1 MYLCDILRAVM
12 LDTLSSQ
19 LATCS
24 ATHTS
29 LSMLTGAFA
38 CPNLHIR
45 TVVDFNEAAQS
56 RLSRIT

>member
-1 MYLCDILRAVM
+1 M

-38 CPNLHIR
+38 YPNLHIR